1 MVVGLI
7 IMLILI
13 IGLIIANYISDPEFP
28 IIMFIIASLVSFGIG
43 LTLWSIDIFDNA
55 YREGQ
60 IDALTGKVKY
70 ELKTNPDSTKTWE
83 YKIK

>member
-1 MVVGLI
+1 MVVGGLFLLGVI
-7 IMLILI
+7 IFQMYVMHSQDSSLPILFFVTLM
-13 IGLIIANYISDPEFP
+13 GFFLF
-28 IIMFIIASLVSFGIG
+28 G
-43 LTLWSIDIFDNA
+43 LTIWSLDIFDTA

-70 ELKTNPDSTKTWE
+70 ELKTNSDSTKTWE